1 MLRDVVPKMYIVQ
14 SNRAEDFGSRAR
26 TVTVAARST
35 DRVFEARP
43 SETSLFVLS
52 GVVSIADAERG
63 AAVRV
68 PASAAGGRVIPRFW
82 AAKRAADALARTGTE

>member
-1 MLRDVVPKMYIVQ
+1 MLRDLVPKMYIVQ
-14 SNRAEDFGSRAR
+14 SNRAEDFGIRAR
-26 TVTVAARST
+26 TVAVRST
-35 DRVFEARP
+35 DRIFEARP

-52 GVVSIADAERG
+52 GVVSVADPERC

-68 PASAAGGRVIPRFW
+68 AASAAGGRVVPKFW

>member
-1 MLRDVVPKMYIVQ
+1 MLRDLVPKMYIVQ
-14 SNRAEDFGSRAR
+14 SNRVEDFGIRAR
-26 TVTVAARST
+26 TVAVAARST
-35 DRVFEARP
+35 DRIFEARP

-52 GVVSIADAERG
+52 GVVAVADPERC

-68 PASAAGGRVIPRFW
+68 AASAAGGRVVPKFW